1 MSRTP
6 ALRYAMPNK
15 WLVVAE
21 FDRQIANLVKTIS
34 RLRQSWRKADA
45 TKIREFLQSIID
57 KVVVQVRK
65 HKHGRRHRRTRIETW
80 LNRANSSWF
89 SIPSSYSDH
98 PWPFS
103 TSPAPFSL
111 PVRANQVVATLRL
124 PKTAPIPIC
133 LGAANLSGV
142 LPGKRTARIVAQ
154 ARQVA
159 ASGEK
164 NGRTTG

>member
-1 MSRTP
+1 MVCRNENAKNFSSYTRRGSSSTK
-6 ALRYAMPNK
+6 R
-15 WLVVAE
+15 
-21 FDRQIANLVKTIS
+21 
-34 RLRQSWRKADA
+34 WRKA
-45 TKIREFLQSIID
+45 TKTVLDTGPGWFTVRQR
-57 KVVVQVRK
+57 VVCPSPLGTRAQRAAVQ
-65 HKHGRRHRRTRIETW
+65 
-80 LNRANSSWF
+80 
-89 SIPSSYSDH
+89 
-98 PWPFS
+98 

-159 ASGEK
+159 ARGEK
-164 NGRTTG
+164 NGRTTGLNC